1 MTYVCSS
8 GAVYVWFDRSAFVWI
23 QTLSNMADDS
33 SKAAN
38 MARVLSIV
46 HIIVGFLLV
55 VFGIADAAVAYFWT
69 GYVGFGI
76 WIGVWMCIAGGLGIP
91 GTRKERSTS
100 RNTFAGIFMGFSIT
114 SAVFGGIIIIF
125 YSIAIAE
132 YRGRYGG
139 YRSYYYRYR
148 RSGYDEDMAFSAII
162 LVLGIVEFATG
173 IWASVCLCLMKP
185 CTCCYSGSAPQQGQV
200 MYTANT
206 GYVMTQGPGGVPV
219 AVPMQ
224 AGGGM
229 VAVQT
234 VTPGAQG
241 GQPQMVMVP
250 VSGAGSYQPQ
260 LAQAAPAGAMT
271 TAYQPQFA
279 QVAPAGAMATGYQPQ
294 HVEMPPSYG

>member
-1 MTYVCSS
+1 
-8 GAVYVWFDRSAFVWI
+8 
-23 QTLSNMADDS
+23 MADDS
-33 SKAAN
+33 PKAAN

-55 VFGIADAAVAYFWT
+55 CFGIADAAVGYFWT

-100 RNTFAGIFMGFSIT
+100 RNAFAGIFMGFSIT
-114 SAVFGGIIIIF
+114 SAVFGGIIIIC
-125 YSIAIAE
+125 YSLSIAK
-132 YRGRYGG
+132 YQDD
-139 YRSYYYRYR
+139 YRYDYNYDYRYDRSVRSR
-148 RSGYDEDMAFSAII
+148 RYEKSGYDADMAISAIVLI
-162 LVLGIVEFATG
+162 LGIVEFATG

-185 CTCCYSGSAPQQGQV
+185 CTCCRGTQPQQGQV

-219 AVPMQ
+219 AIPMQ

-241 GQPQMVMVP
+241 CQPQMVMVP
-250 VSGAGSYQPQ
+250 VSGAGRI
-260 LAQAAPAGAMT
+260 AHD
-271 TAYQPQFA
+271 
-279 QVAPAGAMATGYQPQ
+279 ATKRPGSS
-294 HVEMPPSYG
+294 EDLRCT